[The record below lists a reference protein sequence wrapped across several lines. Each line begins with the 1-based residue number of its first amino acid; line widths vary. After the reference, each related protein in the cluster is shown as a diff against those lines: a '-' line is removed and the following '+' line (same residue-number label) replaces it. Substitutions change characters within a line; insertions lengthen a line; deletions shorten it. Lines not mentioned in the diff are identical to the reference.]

1 MKFSLALAALAGLEV
16 TAFGRPSTGVQPR
29 AEGTITYVDQETGF
43 TFSEYKAA
51 FSLSANIVFRFALPS
66 NAPSGPYNTVIQA
79 VVPNQLGW
87 IGLAWGGN
95 MVRNPLTVAYPNG
108 QKATVSSRWATGHS
122 TPGAYTGATY
132 TLLNTG
138 NKVNGSHWQFTAKCA
153 GCTTWTGTSG
163 SVRIS
168 PTGSSRL
175 AFAYSTGKAASPS
188 SNTSTIPVHDTP
200 NYFTNDFSL
209 GQNPNFDAL
218 LQRNGISA
226 ASDGVVF
233 VDGPL

>member
-1 MKFSLALAALAGLEV
+1 MKLSLALAALAGL
-16 TAFGRPSTGVQPR
+16 ALGHPSREVQPR
-29 AEGTITYVDQETGF
+29 AEGTITYIDQETGF

-51 FSLSANIVFRFALPS
+51 FTLTANIVFRFALPS
-66 NAPSGPYNTVIQA
+66 NAPSGPYNAVIQA

-122 TPGAYTGATY
+122 TPVAYTGATY

-138 NKVNGSHWQFTAKCA
+138 NRVNGSHWQFTAKCA
-153 GCTTWTGTSG
+153 GCTTWTGSSG
-163 SVRIS
+163 SVRIN
-168 PTGSSRL
+168 PNGGNRL
-175 AFAYSTGKAASPS
+175 AFAYSTGKASQPS
-188 SNTSTIPVHDTP
+188 SNTSSIPVHDTP
-200 NYFTNDFSL
+200 NYFTNDFSQGL
-209 GQNPNFDAL
+209 NPNFDAL
-218 LQRNGISA
+218 LQKNGVFDTGA
-226 ASDGVVF
+226 VF